1 MNATTIAL
9 ILQLIPSVATLIEQI
24 TSNIELAK
32 SSGVTEEQLQQ
43 LVTAT
48 TKLTNLTTNSLI
60 AAMKIDETTTST
72 PAATA

>member
-1 MNATTIAL
+1 MNSATIAL

-48 TKLTNLTTNSLI
+48 TKLTNLTTSALI
-60 AAMKIDETTTST
+60 AAMKVDETTTST
-72 PAATA
+72 TQATA

>member
-1 MNATTIAL
+1 MNAATISL
-9 ILQLIPSVATLIEQI
+9 ILQLLPSVATLIEQI

-48 TKLTNLTTNSLI
+48 TKLTNLTTSALI
-60 AAMKIDETTTST
+60 AAMKVDETTTST
-72 PAATA
+72 TQATA

>member
-1 MNATTIAL
+1 MNAATIAL

-48 TKLTNLTTNSLI
+48 TKLTNLTTSALI
-60 AAMKIDETTTST
+60 ASMKVDETTTST
-72 PAATA
+72 TQATA